1 MIKKSVGTKNYKGL
15 SVNERLAVSGQ
26 LDNFGAA
33 AKKGNREKM
42 ISMLRSLA
50 ISEPYAKRWVD
61 TLLGDQKFFYY

>member
-1 MIKKSVGTKNYKGL
+1 MKKSVGMKNYKGL

-26 LDNFGAA
+26 LDSFGTA
-33 AKKGNREKM
+33 AKNRNREQM
-42 ISMLRSLA
+42 ISMLRRLA